1 MRIFVKGKC
10 ERISSETDGRKE
22 NIEKKN
28 VFKFRNIYRTRFG
41 LKDKR
46 FAKTNWLCRCE
57 EAREDELHLASGQ
70 CKVFGDLTEIYSDL
84 TSDEGLVQF
93 FTAVL
98 ERRDQLDKYLQT
110 PDGGAPTIVGANC
123 VPSGYNKPV

>member
-1 MRIFVKGKC
+1 MAWEVLLSRA
-10 ERISSETDGRKE
+10 
-22 NIEKKN
+22 
-28 VFKFRNIYRTRFG
+28 TRFG
-41 LKDKR
+41 LQAFEGNYANDKR

-70 CKVFGDLTEIYSDL
+70 CKVFGDLTELYSDL

-110 PDGGAPTIVGANC
+110 PDGGTTTIVGANC
-123 VPSGYNKPV
+123 FSSGNDKPV